1 MNGFVLD
8 ECPRAAELT
17 RPGCPRPLGRA
28 SGTAQERAGSASY
41 PVRMSF
47 SAHRP
52 GRFGSD
58 GRIEFTTDEEREQY
72 LDDILAAQNAAK
84 PDAAT
89 HDHTSQPW
97 GAPSADDEPRDPFL
111 DDDTV
116 DLDRDPAAPRAG
128 DETPRPD
135 RADDEAPRLDRDRD
149 ETLRLDRP
157 DDETLRLDRADDETP
172 GAETDAPRPELAP
185 TPMASEP
192 REARLRRHDP
202 RRPSLSLIRR
212 MAVLGGADNDV
223 LDEVPEEVPRFV
235 QMFLVLAGT
244 ALVSALSM
252 MFALLTGVR
261 VSIFLAIPLA
271 LVWGLIIFNLDRF
284 LTSTM
289 RSTKNLFRLLGLALP
304 RVIMAALIGV
314 VVAEPLVLQIFQN
327 DITREVNSTNVTQA
341 LSDQDAVTNGP
352 EKQALD
358 AATAQVSA
366 LENQAATGIVTG
378 TSSTSAESAAAQQ
391 TVDQLTQQLAAQ
403 QTVIDQARAVYQC
416 ELTGQGAGTVPG
428 CTGLAGEGASSDA
441 AQAQLQQAQSAYDS
455 LSAQLQQ
462 AQSTL
467 AAANTAGTEAAAS
480 TADANK
486 QQAEDQ
492 LPAARTQYEAA
503 LAAYNARA
511 ESVADGNAGAVGLLS
526 QITALERL
534 SDREPVLRWAH
545 YLIAALFF
553 MIELL
558 PVLVKVLTGFGG
570 PSLYEKAEK
579 MRGQIALDRVTAR
592 TYRKR
597 ADIIA
602 DEANRVPAT
611 VA

>member
-1 MNGFVLD
+1 
-8 ECPRAAELT
+8 
-17 RPGCPRPLGRA
+17 
-28 SGTAQERAGSASY
+28 
-41 PVRMSF
+41 MSF

-58 GRIEFTTDEEREQY
+58 GRIEFTTEQERERY
-72 LDDILAAQNAAK
+72 LDEFLAERDASDTDASDPTP
-84 PDAAT
+84 PDAPDR
-89 HDHTSQPW
+89 HDGTSEPW
-97 GAPSADDEPRDPFL
+97 GAPPADDEPLDPFVY
-111 DDDTV
+111 DPRGDNPRDDTPG
-116 DLDRDPAAPRAG
+116 DDTPREDDPGADPA
-128 DETPRPD
+128 DEHDTVVIDREA
-135 RADDEAPRLDRDRD
+135 RADDTPPQPEQPLAAPAVASVPVL
-149 ETLRLDRP
+149 
-157 DDETLRLDRADDETP
+157 
-172 GAETDAPRPELAP
+172 AEPRPP
-185 TPMASEP
+185 
-192 REARLRRHDP
+192 RLRRSDP
-202 RRPSLSLIRR
+202 RRPKLSLIRR

-261 VSIFLAIPLA
+261 VSILLAVPLAI
-271 LVWGLIIFNLDRF
+271 VWGLIIFNLDRF

-304 RVIMAALIGV
+304 RVIMAALIGI

-327 DITREVNSTNVTQA
+327 DINREVNSTNVTQA
-341 LSDQDAVTNGP
+341 LTDQDAVTSGP

-366 LENQAATGIVTG
+366 LENQAATGIVAG
-378 TSSTSAESAAAQQ
+378 TSSTSAEAAAAQQ

-428 CTGLAGEGASSDA
+428 CTGVAGDGASSDA
-441 AQAQLQQAQSAYDS
+441 AQAQLQQAQSGYDS

-467 AAANTAGTEAAAS
+467 ASANNAGAAAAAS
-480 TADANK
+480 SADANK

-492 LPAARTQYEAA
+492 LPAARAQYESA

-511 ESVADGNAGAVGLLS
+511 SSVADGNAGAVGLLS

-579 MRGQIALDRVTAR
+579 MRGQIALDRVSAR
-592 TYRKR
+592 TFRKR

-611 VA
+611 VS

>member
-1 MNGFVLD
+1 
-8 ECPRAAELT
+8 
-17 RPGCPRPLGRA
+17 
-28 SGTAQERAGSASY
+28 
-41 PVRMSF
+41 MSF
-47 SAHRP
+47 SDHRP

-58 GRIEFTTDEEREQY
+58 GRIEFTTDEERAQY
-72 LDDILAAQNAAK
+72 LDDILAAQTAAAH
-84 PDAAT
+84 PAP
-89 HDHTSQPW
+89 HDHTSEPW
-97 GAPSADDEPRDPFL
+97 GAPPADDDPTL
-111 DDDTV
+111 PIE
-116 DLDRDPAAPRAG
+116 RRPA
-128 DETPRPD
+128 
-135 RADDEAPRLDRDRD
+135 
-149 ETLRLDRP
+149 
-157 DDETLRLDRADDETP
+157 
-172 GAETDAPRPELAP
+172 
-185 TPMASEP
+185 EP
-192 REARLRRHDP
+192 READRAGAESETTPLPAADAGDDETVVLDREADAVTSAHDEPAAHDEPSANGEPAAVAAPVASDPRPPRLRRHDP
-202 RRPSLSLIRR
+202 RRPRLSIVRR

-244 ALVSALSM
+244 ALVSSLSM

-271 LVWGLIIFNLDRF
+271 LIWGLIIYNLDRF

-289 RSTKNLFRLLGLALP
+289 RSTKNVFRLLGLAFP
-304 RVIMAALIGV
+304 RIIMAALIGI
-314 VVAEPLVLQIFQN
+314 VVAEPLVLQVFQN
-327 DITREVNSTNVTQA
+327 DIAREVNSTNVTQA
-341 LSDQDAVTNGP
+341 LTDQDAVTSGP

-358 AATAQVSA
+358 AASAQVSA
-366 LENQAATGIVTG
+366 LENQAATGIVSG

-403 QTVIDQARAVYQC
+403 QSVIDQARAVYQC

-428 CTGLAGEGASSDA
+428 CTGLAGTGASSEA
-441 AQAQLQQAQSAYDS
+441 AQAQLAQAQSSYDA
-455 LSAQLQQ
+455 LSTQLQQ

-467 AAANTAGTEAAAS
+467 AAANTSGAEAAAS
-480 TADANK
+480 SADQNK

-492 LPAARTQYEAA
+492 LPAARTQYESA

-511 ESVADGNAGAVGLLS
+511 SSIADGNAGAVGLLS

-534 SDREPVLRWAH
+534 SDREPALRWAH

-592 TYRKR
+592 TFRKR
-597 ADIIA
+597 ADVIA
-602 DEANRVPAT
+602 DEAARVPVAT
-611 VA
+611 A

>member
-1 MNGFVLD
+1 
-8 ECPRAAELT
+8 
-17 RPGCPRPLGRA
+17 
-28 SGTAQERAGSASY
+28 
-41 PVRMSF
+41 MSF

-135 RADDEAPRLDRDRD
+135 RADDETPRLGRDRD
-149 ETLRLDRP
+149 ETLRLDRV
-157 DDETLRLDRADDETP
+157 DDETP

-185 TPMASEP
+185 TPVASGP

>member
-1 MNGFVLD
+1 
-8 ECPRAAELT
+8 
-17 RPGCPRPLGRA
+17 
-28 SGTAQERAGSASY
+28 
-41 PVRMSF
+41 MSF

-84 PDAAT
+84 RPSDAQE
-89 HDHTSQPW
+89 HTSEPW
-97 GAPSADDEPRDPFL
+97 GAPPADDEPLDPFIA
-111 DDDTV
+111 DSRDADPRDADPRDADPTAAHDTV
-116 DLDRDPAAPRAG
+116 VI
-128 DETPRPD
+128 D
-135 RADDEAPRLDRDRD
+135 RAERS
-149 ETLRLDRP
+149 
-157 DDETLRLDRADDETP
+157 RADDETAVVP
-172 GAETDAPRPELAP
+172 DEAPEPAASAP
-185 TPMASEP
+185 VSVEP
-192 REARLRRHDP
+192 RQPRLRRHDP
-202 RRPSLSLIRR
+202 RRPRLSLIRR

-244 ALVSALSM
+244 ALVSSLSM

-261 VSIFLAIPLA
+261 VSLWLAIPLA
-271 LVWGLIIFNLDRF
+271 IVWGLIIFNLDRF

-289 RSTKNLFRLLGLALP
+289 RSTKNVFRLLGLAMP
-304 RVIMAALIGV
+304 RVIMAALIGI
-314 VVAEPLVLQIFQN
+314 VVAEPLVLQVFQN
-327 DITREVNSTNVTQA
+327 DIVREVNSTNVTQA
-341 LSDQDAVTNGP
+341 LTDQDAVTNGP

-358 AATAQVSA
+358 AASAQVSA

-391 TVDQLTQQLAAQ
+391 SVDQLTQQLAAQ

-428 CTGLAGEGASSDA
+428 CTGVAGNGASSDA
-441 AQAQLQQAQSAYDS
+441 AQAQLQQAQSAYDA
-455 LSAQLQQ
+455 LSTQLSQ

-467 AAANTAGTEAAAS
+467 ATANSAGAEAAAS
-480 TADANK
+480 SADANK

-492 LPAARTQYEAA
+492 LPAARAQYESA

-511 ESVADGNAGAVGLLS
+511 SSVADGNAGAVGLLS

-534 SDREPVLRWAH
+534 SDREPTLRWAH

-579 MRGQIALDRVTAR
+579 MRGQIALDRVSAR
-592 TYRKR
+592 TFRKR

-611 VA
+611 VS

>member
-1 MNGFVLD
+1 M
-8 ECPRAAELT
+8 
-17 RPGCPRPLGRA
+17 
-28 SGTAQERAGSASY
+28 
-41 PVRMSF
+41 
-47 SAHRP
+47 
-52 GRFGSD
+52 
-58 GRIEFTTDEEREQY
+58 QY
-72 LDDILAAQNAAK
+72 LDDILAAQNAAAR
-84 PDAAT
+84 PDAARSNDAA
-89 HDHTSQPW
+89 HEHTSEPW
-97 GAPSADDEPRDPFL
+97 GAPPADDEPRGPFL
-111 DDDTV
+111 DDSDADAPAVDHDTV
-116 DLDRDPAAPRAG
+116 VIDRASADAPEADAPEADAPEADDPKADDAETAVVTERVLAAPAVASIPVTT
-128 DETPRPD
+128 EPRP
-135 RADDEAPRLDRDRD
+135 P
-149 ETLRLDRP
+149 
-157 DDETLRLDRADDETP
+157 
-172 GAETDAPRPELAP
+172 
-185 TPMASEP
+185 
-192 REARLRRHDP
+192 RLRRSDP
-202 RRPSLSLIRR
+202 RRPKLSLIRR
-212 MAVLGGADNDV
+212 MAVIGGADNDV

-271 LVWGLIIFNLDRF
+271 IVWGLIIFNLDRF

-289 RSTKNLFRLLGLALP
+289 RSTKNVFRLLGLAMP
-304 RVIMAALIGV
+304 RVIMAALIGI
-314 VVAEPLVLQIFQN
+314 VVAEPLVLQVFQN
-327 DITREVNSTNVTQA
+327 DIAREVNATNITQA
-341 LSDQDAVTNGP
+341 LSDQDAVTSGP

-358 AATAQVSA
+358 AASAQVSA

-428 CTGLAGEGASSDA
+428 CTGVAGNGASSDA
-441 AQAQLQQAQSAYDS
+441 AQAQLQQAQSAYDA
-455 LSAQLQQ
+455 LSTQLQQ

-467 AAANTAGTEAAAS
+467 AAANTAGAEAAAS
-480 TADANK
+480 SADANK

-492 LPAARTQYEAA
+492 LPAARAQYESA
-503 LAAYNARA
+503 LAAYNQRA
-511 ESVADGNAGAVGLLS
+511 SSIADGNAGAVGLLS

-579 MRGQIALDRVTAR
+579 MRGQIALDRVSAR
-592 TYRKR
+592 TFRKR

-602 DEANRVPAT
+602 DEANKVPAA

>member
-1 MNGFVLD
+1 M
-8 ECPRAAELT
+8 
-17 RPGCPRPLGRA
+17 
-28 SGTAQERAGSASY
+28 
-41 PVRMSF
+41 
-47 SAHRP
+47 
-52 GRFGSD
+52 
-58 GRIEFTTDEEREQY
+58 QY
-72 LDDILAAQNAAK
+72 LDDILAAQNAAAR
-84 PDAAT
+84 PDGARSNDAV
-89 HDHTSQPW
+89 HEHTSEPW
-97 GAPSADDEPRDPFL
+97 GAPPADDEPRDPFL
-111 DDDTV
+111 DDSDDDADAPADDHDTV
-116 DLDRDPAAPRAG
+116 VIDRAPADAPEADAPEADDAETAVVPERVLAAPAVASIPVTT
-128 DETPRPD
+128 EPRP
-135 RADDEAPRLDRDRD
+135 P
-149 ETLRLDRP
+149 
-157 DDETLRLDRADDETP
+157 
-172 GAETDAPRPELAP
+172 
-185 TPMASEP
+185 
-192 REARLRRHDP
+192 RLRRSDP
-202 RRPSLSLIRR
+202 RRPKLSLIRR

-271 LVWGLIIFNLDRF
+271 IVWGLIIFNLDRF

-289 RSTKNLFRLLGLALP
+289 RSTRNVFRLLGLAMP
-304 RVIMAALIGV
+304 RVIMAALIGI
-314 VVAEPLVLQIFQN
+314 VVAEPLVLQVFQN
-327 DITREVNSTNVTQA
+327 DIAREVNATNITQA
-341 LSDQDAVTNGP
+341 LSDQDAVTSGP

-358 AATAQVSA
+358 AASAQVSA

-428 CTGLAGEGASSDA
+428 CTGVAGNGASSDA
-441 AQAQLQQAQSAYDS
+441 AQAQLQQAQSAYDA
-455 LSAQLQQ
+455 LSTQLQQ

-467 AAANTAGTEAAAS
+467 AAANTAGAEAAAS
-480 TADANK
+480 SADANK

-492 LPAARTQYEAA
+492 LPAARAQYESA
-503 LAAYNARA
+503 LAAYNQRA
-511 ESVADGNAGAVGLLS
+511 SSIADGNAGAVGLLS

-579 MRGQIALDRVTAR
+579 MRGQIALDRVSAR
-592 TYRKR
+592 TFRKR

-602 DEANRVPAT
+602 DEANKVPAA

>member
-1 MNGFVLD
+1 
-8 ECPRAAELT
+8 
-17 RPGCPRPLGRA
+17 
-28 SGTAQERAGSASY
+28 
-41 PVRMSF
+41 MSF

-84 PDAAT
+84 RPAEAQE
-89 HDHTSQPW
+89 HTSEPW
-97 GAPSADDEPRDPFL
+97 GAPPADDEPLDPFVYDSRDADPRDTDSTDAEPT
-111 DDDTV
+111 DDHDTV
-116 DLDRDPAAPRAG
+116 VI
-128 DETPRPD
+128 D
-135 RADDEAPRLDRDRD
+135 RAERA
-149 ETLRLDRP
+149 
-157 DDETLRLDRADDETP
+157 RADDETAVIP
-172 GAETDAPRPELAP
+172 DEAPEPEPVASAP
-185 TPMASEP
+185 LPSEP
-192 REARLRRHDP
+192 RQPRLRRHDP
-202 RRPSLSLIRR
+202 RRPRLSLIRR

-261 VSIFLAIPLA
+261 VSILLAIPLA
-271 LVWGLIIFNLDRF
+271 LTWGLIIFNLDRF

-289 RSTKNLFRLLGLALP
+289 RSTKNVFRLLGLAMP
-304 RVIMAALIGV
+304 RVIMAALIGI
-314 VVAEPLVLQIFQN
+314 VVAEPLVLQVFQN
-327 DITREVNSTNVTQA
+327 DIAREVNATNITQA
-341 LSDQDAVTNGP
+341 LGDQDAVTNGP

-358 AATAQVSA
+358 AASAQVSA

-391 TVDQLTQQLAAQ
+391 SVDQLTQQLAAQ

-428 CTGLAGEGASSDA
+428 CTGVAGNGASSDA
-441 AQAQLQQAQSAYDS
+441 AQAQLQQAQSAYDA
-455 LSAQLQQ
+455 LSTQLSQ
-462 AQSTL
+462 AQATL
-467 AAANTAGTEAAAS
+467 ATANSAGAEAAAS
-480 TADANK
+480 SADANK

-492 LPAARTQYEAA
+492 LPAARAQYESA
-503 LAAYNARA
+503 LAAYNQRA
-511 ESVADGNAGAVGLLS
+511 SSIADGNAGAVGLLS

-579 MRGQIALDRVTAR
+579 MRGQIALDRVSAR
-592 TYRKR
+592 TFRKR

-611 VA
+611 VT

>member
-1 MNGFVLD
+1 
-8 ECPRAAELT
+8 
-17 RPGCPRPLGRA
+17 
-28 SGTAQERAGSASY
+28 
-41 PVRMSF
+41 MSF

-72 LDDILAAQNAAK
+72 LDDILAAQNAAHRS
-84 PDAAT
+84 AGAQ
-89 HDHTSQPW
+89 DHTSEPW
-97 GAPSADDEPRDPFL
+97 GAPPADDEPVDPFV
-111 DDDTV
+111 V
-116 DLDRDPAAPRAG
+116 DARDAEPV
-128 DETPRPD
+128 ETPRDAEPVETPRDDAPADDHDTVVID
-135 RADDEAPRLDRDRD
+135 RAQRS
-149 ETLRLDRP
+149 
-157 DDETLRLDRADDETP
+157 RADDETAVIP
-172 GAETDAPRPELAP
+172 DEVPEPAASVAA
-185 TPMASEP
+185 ASEP
-192 REARLRRHDP
+192 RQPRLRRHDP
-202 RRPSLSLIRR
+202 RRPRLSLIRR

-244 ALVSALSM
+244 ALVSSLSM

-261 VSIFLAIPLA
+261 VSLWLAVPLAI
-271 LVWGLIIFNLDRF
+271 VWGLIIFNLDRF

-289 RSTKNLFRLLGLALP
+289 RSTKNIFRLLGLAMP
-304 RVIMAALIGV
+304 RVIMAALIGI
-314 VVAEPLVLQIFQN
+314 VVAEPLVLQVFQN
-327 DITREVNSTNVTQA
+327 DIVREVNSTNVTQA
-341 LSDQDAVTNGP
+341 LTDQDAVTSGP

-358 AATAQVSA
+358 AASAQVSA

-391 TVDQLTQQLAAQ
+391 SVDQLTQQLAAQ

-428 CTGLAGEGASSDA
+428 CTGVAGNGASSDA
-441 AQAQLQQAQSAYDS
+441 AQAQLAQAQSAYDS
-455 LSAQLQQ
+455 LSTQLAQ

-467 AAANTAGTEAAAS
+467 AAANSAGAEAAAS
-480 TADANK
+480 SADQNK

-492 LPAARTQYEAA
+492 LPAARAQYESA

-511 ESVADGNAGAVGLLS
+511 SSVADGNAGAVGLLS

-534 SDREPVLRWAH
+534 SDREPTLRWAH

-579 MRGQIALDRVTAR
+579 MRGQIALDRVSAR
-592 TYRKR
+592 TFRKR

-611 VA
+611 VT

>member
-1 MNGFVLD
+1 
-8 ECPRAAELT
+8 
-17 RPGCPRPLGRA
+17 
-28 SGTAQERAGSASY
+28 
-41 PVRMSF
+41 MSF

-72 LDDILAAQNAAK
+72 LDDILAAQNAAN
-84 PDAAT
+84 PDADAR
-89 HDHTSQPW
+89 DHTSEPW
-97 GAPSADDEPRDPFL
+97 GAPPADDEPRDPFVDDADGDPR
-111 DDDTV
+111 DDDPPR
-116 DLDRDPAAPRAG
+116 DPRDDDPADDRD
-128 DETPRPD
+128 TVVID
-135 RADDEAPRLDRDRD
+135 RAPVD
-149 ETLRLDRP
+149 
-157 DDETLRLDRADDETP
+157 
-172 GAETDAPRPELAP
+172 AETDTEQVLAAPAVASIPV
-185 TPMASEP
+185 TSEP
-192 REARLRRHDP
+192 RPPRLRRSDP
-202 RRPSLSLIRR
+202 RRPKLSLIRR

-261 VSIFLAIPLA
+261 VSILLAIPLA

-289 RSTKNLFRLLGLALP
+289 RSTKNVFRLLGLAFP
-304 RVIMAALIGV
+304 RVIMAALIGI
-314 VVAEPLVLQIFQN
+314 VVAEPLVLQVFQN
-327 DITREVNSTNVTQA
+327 DIAREVNATNVTQA
-341 LSDQDAVTNGP
+341 LTDQDAVTNGP

-358 AATAQVSA
+358 AASAQVSA

-428 CTGLAGEGASSDA
+428 CTGVAGDGASSDA
-441 AQAQLQQAQSAYDS
+441 AQAQLQQAQSSYDA
-455 LSAQLQQ
+455 LSTQLQQ

-467 AAANTAGTEAAAS
+467 AAANTAGAEAAAS
-480 TADANK
+480 SAEQNK

-492 LPAARTQYEAA
+492 LPAARAQYESA
-503 LAAYNARA
+503 LQAYNARA
-511 ESVADGNAGAVGLLS
+511 SSVADGNAGAVGLLS

-579 MRGQIALDRVTAR
+579 MRGQIALDRVSAR
-592 TYRKR
+592 TFRKR

-602 DEANRVPAT
+602 DEATRVPAAT
-611 VA
+611 A

>member
-1 MNGFVLD
+1 
-8 ECPRAAELT
+8 
-17 RPGCPRPLGRA
+17 
-28 SGTAQERAGSASY
+28 
-41 PVRMSF
+41 MSF

-72 LDDILAAQNAAK
+72 LDDILAAQNAANR
-84 PDAAT
+84 PAEPQ
-89 HDHTSQPW
+89 DHTAEPW
-97 GAPSADDEPRDPFL
+97 GAPPADDDPRSSIAADPSDTDPL
-111 DDDTV
+111 DVDVDAADARDTV
-116 DLDRDPAAPRAG
+116 VIDRAG
-128 DETPRPD
+128 
-135 RADDEAPRLDRDRD
+135 RA
-149 ETLRLDRP
+149 
-157 DDETLRLDRADDETP
+157 RADDETAVP
-172 GAETDAPRPELAP
+172 SDEAPEPAASIP
-185 TPMASEP
+185 VASEP
-192 REARLRRHDP
+192 RQPRLRRHDP
-202 RRPSLSLIRR
+202 RRPRLSLIRR

-244 ALVSALSM
+244 ALVSSLSM

-261 VSIFLAIPLA
+261 VSLWLAIPLA
-271 LVWGLIIFNLDRF
+271 IVWGLIIFNLDRF

-289 RSTKNLFRLLGLALP
+289 RSTKNIFRLLGLAMP
-304 RVIMAALIGV
+304 RVIMAALIGI
-314 VVAEPLVLQIFQN
+314 VVAEPLVLQVFQN
-327 DITREVNSTNVTQA
+327 DIVREVNSTNVTQA
-341 LSDQDAVTNGP
+341 LTDQDAVTNGP

-358 AATAQVSA
+358 AASAQVSA

-391 TVDQLTQQLAAQ
+391 SVDQLTQQLAAQ
-403 QTVIDQARAVYQC
+403 QSVIDQARAVYQC

-428 CTGLAGEGASSDA
+428 CTGVAGNGASSDA
-441 AQAQLQQAQSAYDS
+441 AQAQLAQAQSAYDS
-455 LSAQLQQ
+455 LSTQLAQ

-467 AAANTAGTEAAAS
+467 AAANSAGAEAAAS
-480 TADANK
+480 SADQNK

-492 LPAARTQYEAA
+492 LPAARAQYDSA
-503 LAAYNARA
+503 LTAYNARA
-511 ESVADGNAGAVGLLS
+511 SSVADGNAGAVGLLS

-534 SDREPVLRWAH
+534 SDREPTLRWAH

-579 MRGQIALDRVTAR
+579 MRGQIALDRVSAR
-592 TYRKR
+592 TFRKR

-602 DEANRVPAT
+602 DGANRVPAT
-611 VA
+611 VS

>member
-1 MNGFVLD
+1 M
-8 ECPRAAELT
+8 R
-17 RPGCPRPLGRA
+17 
-28 SGTAQERAGSASY
+28 ASY

-72 LDDILAAQNAAK
+72 LDDILAAQNAANR
-84 PDAAT
+84 PAEPQ
-89 HDHTSQPW
+89 DHTAEPW
-97 GAPSADDEPRDPFL
+97 GAPPADDDPRSSIAADPSDTDPL
-111 DDDTV
+111 DVDAADARDTV
-116 DLDRDPAAPRAG
+116 VI
-128 DETPRPD
+128 D
-135 RADDEAPRLDRDRD
+135 RAERA
-149 ETLRLDRP
+149 
-157 DDETLRLDRADDETP
+157 RADDETAVP
-172 GAETDAPRPELAP
+172 SDEAPEPAASIP
-185 TPMASEP
+185 VASEP
-192 REARLRRHDP
+192 RQPRLRRHDP
-202 RRPSLSLIRR
+202 RRPRLSLIRR

-244 ALVSALSM
+244 ALVSSLSM

-261 VSIFLAIPLA
+261 VSLWLAIPLA
-271 LVWGLIIFNLDRF
+271 IVWGLIIFNLDRF

-289 RSTKNLFRLLGLALP
+289 RSTKNIFRLLGLAMP
-304 RVIMAALIGV
+304 RVIMAALIGI
-314 VVAEPLVLQIFQN
+314 VVAEPLVLQVFQN
-327 DITREVNSTNVTQA
+327 DIVREVNSTNVTQA
-341 LSDQDAVTNGP
+341 LTDQDAVTNGP

-358 AATAQVSA
+358 AASAQVSA

-391 TVDQLTQQLAAQ
+391 SVDQLTQQLAAQ
-403 QTVIDQARAVYQC
+403 QSVIDQARAVYQC

-428 CTGLAGEGASSDA
+428 CTGVAGNGASSDA
-441 AQAQLQQAQSAYDS
+441 AQAQLAQAQSAYDS
-455 LSAQLQQ
+455 LSTQLAQ

-467 AAANTAGTEAAAS
+467 AAANSAGAEAAAS
-480 TADANK
+480 SADQNK

-492 LPAARTQYEAA
+492 LPAARAQYDSA
-503 LAAYNARA
+503 LTAYNARA
-511 ESVADGNAGAVGLLS
+511 SSVADGNAGAVGLLS

-534 SDREPVLRWAH
+534 SDREPTLRWAH

-579 MRGQIALDRVTAR
+579 MRGQIALDRVSAR
-592 TYRKR
+592 TFRKR

-611 VA
+611 VS

>member
-1 MNGFVLD
+1 
-8 ECPRAAELT
+8 
-17 RPGCPRPLGRA
+17 
-28 SGTAQERAGSASY
+28 
-41 PVRMSF
+41 MSF
-47 SAHRP
+47 SDPRP
-52 GRFGSD
+52 GRFGSG
-58 GRIEFTTDEEREQY
+58 GRIEFTTDEERAQY
-72 LDDILAAQNAAK
+72 LDDILAAQTAAAR
-84 PDAAT
+84 PAP
-89 HDHTSQPW
+89 HDHTSEPW
-97 GAPSADDEPRDPFL
+97 GAPPADDDPTL
-111 DDDTV
+111 PIE
-116 DLDRDPAAPRAG
+116 RRPA
-128 DETPRPD
+128 
-135 RADDEAPRLDRDRD
+135 
-149 ETLRLDRP
+149 
-157 DDETLRLDRADDETP
+157 
-172 GAETDAPRPELAP
+172 
-185 TPMASEP
+185 EP
-192 REARLRRHDP
+192 READRAGAESETTPLPAADAGADETVVLDREADAVTSAHDEPAAHDEPSANGEPAAVAAPVASDPRPPRLRRHDP
-202 RRPSLSLIRR
+202 RRPRLSLVRR

-244 ALVSALSM
+244 ALVSSLSM

-271 LVWGLIIFNLDRF
+271 LIWGLIIYNLDRF

-289 RSTKNLFRLLGLALP
+289 RSTKNVFRLLGLAFP
-304 RVIMAALIGV
+304 RIIMAALIGI
-314 VVAEPLVLQIFQN
+314 VVAEPLVLQVFQN
-327 DITREVNSTNVTQA
+327 DIAREVNSTNVTQA
-341 LSDQDAVTNGP
+341 LTDQDAVTSGP

-358 AATAQVSA
+358 AASAQVSA
-366 LENQAATGIVTG
+366 LENQAATGIVSG

-403 QTVIDQARAVYQC
+403 QSVIDQARAVYQC

-428 CTGLAGEGASSDA
+428 CTGLAGTGASSDA
-441 AQAQLQQAQSAYDS
+441 AQAQLAQAQSSYDA
-455 LSAQLQQ
+455 LSTQLQQ

-467 AAANTAGTEAAAS
+467 AAANTSGAEAAAS
-480 TADANK
+480 SADQNK

-492 LPAARTQYEAA
+492 LPAARTQYESA

-511 ESVADGNAGAVGLLS
+511 SSIADGNAGAVGLLS

-534 SDREPVLRWAH
+534 SDREPALRWAH

-592 TYRKR
+592 TFRKR
-597 ADIIA
+597 ADVIA
-602 DEANRVPAT
+602 DEAARVPVAT
-611 VA
+611 A

>member
-1 MNGFVLD
+1 
-8 ECPRAAELT
+8 
-17 RPGCPRPLGRA
+17 
-28 SGTAQERAGSASY
+28 
-41 PVRMSF
+41 MSF

-58 GRIEFTTDEEREQY
+58 GHIEFTTDEEREHY
-72 LDDILAAQNAAK
+72 LDDILAAQSSAKRPAA
-84 PDAAT
+84 
-89 HDHTSQPW
+89 HDHPTEPW
-97 GAPSADDEPRDPFL
+97 GAPPGAEDPTL
-111 DDDTV
+111 PIDATRGDTAPHDTTV
-116 DLDRDPAAPRAG
+116 LEDPSPEAPAPKGPAPEAPVPAFPAA
-128 DETPRPD
+128 
-135 RADDEAPRLDRDRD
+135 D
-149 ETLRLDRP
+149 ETLVLEPHAVPAERVDPTDPDEDTSGDREP
-157 DDETLRLDRADDETP
+157 AAS
-172 GAETDAPRPELAP
+172 GPRHP
-185 TPMASEP
+185 
-192 REARLRRHDP
+192 RLRRDDP
-202 RRPSLSLIRR
+202 RRPRLSLVRR

-223 LDEVPEEVPRFV
+223 LNEVPEEVPRFV

-244 ALVSALSM
+244 ALVSSLSM

-261 VSIFLAIPLA
+261 VSLFLAIPLA

-289 RSTKNLFRLLGLALP
+289 RSTKNFFRLLGLAMP
-304 RVIMAALIGV
+304 RVIMAALIGI
-314 VVAEPLVLQIFQN
+314 VVAEPLVLQVFQN
-327 DITREVNSTNVTQA
+327 DIAREVNSTNVTQA

-358 AATAQVSA
+358 AASAQVSA
-366 LENQAATGIVTG
+366 LENQAATGIVAG

-403 QTVIDQARAVYQC
+403 QSVIDQARAVYQC

-428 CTGLAGEGASSDA
+428 CTGVAGNGASSDA
-441 AQAQLQQAQSAYDS
+441 AKAQLAQAQSSYDALSTQLQQAQTA
-455 LSAQLQQ
+455 
-462 AQSTL
+462 L
-467 AAANTAGTEAAAS
+467 ATANAAGTEAAAS
-480 TADANK
+480 SADQNK
-486 QQAEDQ
+486 KQAEDQ
-492 LPAARTQYEAA
+492 LPAARTQYETA
-503 LAAYNARA
+503 LAAYNQRA
-511 ESVADGNAGAVGLLS
+511 ASVADGNAGAVGLLS

-597 ADIIA
+597 ADVIV
-602 DEANRVPAT
+602 DEAARVPVAT
-611 VA
+611 A

>member
-1 MNGFVLD
+1 
-8 ECPRAAELT
+8 
-17 RPGCPRPLGRA
+17 
-28 SGTAQERAGSASY
+28 
-41 PVRMSF
+41 MSF

-72 LDDILAAQNAAK
+72 LDDILAAQNAANRRAE
-84 PDAAT
+84 PQ
-89 HDHTSQPW
+89 DHTAEPW
-97 GAPSADDEPRDPFL
+97 GAPPADDDSRDPFVS
-111 DDDTV
+111 DPSDTDARDTDARDTV
-116 DLDRDPAAPRAG
+116 VIDRAERARAVD
-128 DETPRPD
+128 DETAVLP
-135 RADDEAPRLDRDRD
+135 DDEAPEPAASL
-149 ETLRLDRP
+149 P
-157 DDETLRLDRADDETP
+157 V
-172 GAETDAPRPELAP
+172 
-185 TPMASEP
+185 ASEP
-192 REARLRRHDP
+192 RQPRLRRHDP
-202 RRPSLSLIRR
+202 RRPRLSLIRR

-244 ALVSALSM
+244 ALVSSLSM

-261 VSIFLAIPLA
+261 VSLWLAVPLAI
-271 LVWGLIIFNLDRF
+271 VWGLIIFNLDRF

-289 RSTKNLFRLLGLALP
+289 RSTKNFFRLLGLAMP
-304 RVIMAALIGV
+304 RVIMAALIGI
-314 VVAEPLVLQIFQN
+314 VVAEPLVLQVFQN
-327 DITREVNSTNVTQA
+327 DIVREVNSTNVTQA
-341 LSDQDAVTNGP
+341 LTDQDAVTSGP

-358 AATAQVSA
+358 AASAQVSA

-391 TVDQLTQQLAAQ
+391 SVDQLTQQLAAQ

-428 CTGLAGEGASSDA
+428 CTGVAGNGASSDA
-441 AQAQLQQAQSAYDS
+441 AQAQLAQAQSAYDS
-455 LSAQLQQ
+455 LSTQLAQ

-467 AAANTAGTEAAAS
+467 AAANSAGAEAAAS
-480 TADANK
+480 SADQNK

-492 LPAARTQYEAA
+492 LPAARAQYESA
-503 LAAYNARA
+503 LTAYNARA
-511 ESVADGNAGAVGLLS
+511 SSVADGNAGAVGLLS

-534 SDREPVLRWAH
+534 SDREPTLRWAH

-579 MRGQIALDRVTAR
+579 MRGQIALDRVSAR
-592 TYRKR
+592 TFRKR

-602 DEANRVPAT
+602 DEANRVPASVT
-611 VA
+611 

>member
-1 MNGFVLD
+1 
-8 ECPRAAELT
+8 
-17 RPGCPRPLGRA
+17 
-28 SGTAQERAGSASY
+28 
-41 PVRMSF
+41 MSF

-72 LDDILAAQNAAK
+72 LDDILAEQNAAHR
-84 PDAAT
+84 PAEAQ
-89 HDHTSQPW
+89 DHTSEPW
-97 GAPSADDEPRDPFL
+97 GAPPADDEPVDPFV
-111 DDDTV
+111 V
-116 DLDRDPAAPRAG
+116 DARDAEPV
-128 DETPRPD
+128 ETPRDDAP
-135 RADDEAPRLDRDRD
+135 ADDHDTVVIDRSERS
-149 ETLRLDRP
+149 RS
-157 DDETLRLDRADDETP
+157 DDETAVIPD
-172 GAETDAPRPELAP
+172 DAPEPVASAP
-185 TPMASEP
+185 VASEP
-192 REARLRRHDP
+192 RQPRLRRSDP
-202 RRPSLSLIRR
+202 RRPRLSLIRR

-244 ALVSALSM
+244 ALVSGLSM

-261 VSIFLAIPLA
+261 VSILLAIPLA
-271 LVWGLIIFNLDRF
+271 IVWGLIIFNLDRF

-289 RSTKNLFRLLGLALP
+289 RSTKNVFRLLGLAFP
-304 RVIMAALIGV
+304 RVIMAALIGI
-314 VVAEPLVLQIFQN
+314 VVAEPLVLQVFQN
-327 DITREVNSTNVTQA
+327 DIAREVNSTNVTQA
-341 LSDQDAVTNGP
+341 LTDQDAVTNGP

-358 AATAQVSA
+358 AASAQVSA

-428 CTGLAGEGASSDA
+428 CTGVAGGGASSDA
-441 AQAQLQQAQSAYDS
+441 AQAQLAQAQSAYDS
-455 LSAQLQQ
+455 LSTQLAQ

-467 AAANTAGTEAAAS
+467 AAANSAGAEAAAS
-480 TADANK
+480 SADANK

-492 LPAARTQYEAA
+492 LPAARAQYESA

-511 ESVADGNAGAVGLLS
+511 SSVADGNAGAVGLLS

-579 MRGQIALDRVTAR
+579 MRGQIALDRVSAR
-592 TYRKR
+592 TFRKR

-611 VA
+611 VS

>member
-1 MNGFVLD
+1 
-8 ECPRAAELT
+8 
-17 RPGCPRPLGRA
+17 
-28 SGTAQERAGSASY
+28 
-41 PVRMSF
+41 MSF

-116 DLDRDPAAPRAG
+116 GLDRDPAAPRTG
-128 DETPRPD
+128 DETL
-135 RADDEAPRLDRDRD
+135 RLDRDRD
-149 ETLRLDRP
+149 ETQ
-157 DDETLRLDRADDETP
+157 RLDRADDETP
-172 GAETDAPRPELAP
+172 GAETDAARPELAP

-314 VVAEPLVLQIFQN
+314 VVAEPLVLQIFHN

-579 MRGQIALDRVTAR
+579 MRGQIALDRVSAR
-592 TYRKR
+592 TFRKR

-611 VA
+611 VT

>member
-1 MNGFVLD
+1 
-8 ECPRAAELT
+8 
-17 RPGCPRPLGRA
+17 
-28 SGTAQERAGSASY
+28 
-41 PVRMSF
+41 MSF

-72 LDDILAAQNAAK
+72 LDDILAAQNAAHR
-84 PDAAT
+84 PAEAQ
-89 HDHTSQPW
+89 DHTSEPW
-97 GAPSADDEPRDPFL
+97 GAPPADDEPVDPFV
-111 DDDTV
+111 V
-116 DLDRDPAAPRAG
+116 DARDAEPV
-128 DETPRPD
+128 ETPR
-135 RADDEAPRLDRDRD
+135 DDEPVETPRDDAPADHHDTVVINRAGRS
-149 ETLRLDRP
+149 
-157 DDETLRLDRADDETP
+157 RADDETAVIP
-172 GAETDAPRPELAP
+172 DEVPEPAASVAA
-185 TPMASEP
+185 ASEP
-192 REARLRRHDP
+192 RQPRLRRHDP
-202 RRPSLSLIRR
+202 RRPRLSLIRR

-244 ALVSALSM
+244 ALVSSLSM

-261 VSIFLAIPLA
+261 VSLWLAVPLAI
-271 LVWGLIIFNLDRF
+271 VWGLIIFNLDRF

-289 RSTKNLFRLLGLALP
+289 RSTKNIFRLLGLAMP
-304 RVIMAALIGV
+304 RVIMAALIGI
-314 VVAEPLVLQIFQN
+314 VVAEPLVLQVFQN
-327 DITREVNSTNVTQA
+327 DIVREVNSTNVTQA
-341 LSDQDAVTNGP
+341 LTDQDAVTSGP

-358 AATAQVSA
+358 AASAQVSA

-391 TVDQLTQQLAAQ
+391 SVDQLTQQLAAQ

-428 CTGLAGEGASSDA
+428 CTGVAGNGASSDA
-441 AQAQLQQAQSAYDS
+441 AQAQLAQAQSAYDS
-455 LSAQLQQ
+455 LSTQLAQ

-467 AAANTAGTEAAAS
+467 AAANSAGAEAAAS
-480 TADANK
+480 SADQNK

-492 LPAARTQYEAA
+492 LPPARAQYESA

-511 ESVADGNAGAVGLLS
+511 SSVADGNAGAVGLLS

-534 SDREPVLRWAH
+534 SDREPTLRWAH

-579 MRGQIALDRVTAR
+579 MRGQIALDRVSAR
-592 TYRKR
+592 TFRKR

-611 VA
+611 VT

>member
-1 MNGFVLD
+1 
-8 ECPRAAELT
+8 
-17 RPGCPRPLGRA
+17 
-28 SGTAQERAGSASY
+28 
-41 PVRMSF
+41 MSF

-72 LDDILAAQNAAK
+72 LDDILAAQNAAN
-84 PDAAT
+84 PDSDA
-89 HDHTSQPW
+89 HDHTSEPW
-97 GAPSADDEPRDPFL
+97 GAPPADDEPRDPF
-111 DDDTV
+111 V
-116 DLDRDPAAPRAG
+116 
-128 DETPRPD
+128 
-135 RADDEAPRLDRDRD
+135 
-149 ETLRLDRP
+149 
-157 DDETLRLDRADDETP
+157 DDETLAIDRDATSPNDGAPVDDAPLADEHDTVVIDRENR
-172 GAETDAPRPELAP
+172 TDADAHAEAHDAPEQVLAAPAVASIPVTAEPRPP
-185 TPMASEP
+185 
-192 REARLRRHDP
+192 RLRRSDP
-202 RRPSLSLIRR
+202 RRPKLSLIRR

-235 QMFLVLAGT
+235 QMFLVLGGT

-261 VSIFLAIPLA
+261 VSILLAIPLA
-271 LVWGLIIFNLDRF
+271 IVWGLIIFNLDRF

-289 RSTKNLFRLLGLALP
+289 RSTKNVFRLLGLAFP
-304 RVIMAALIGV
+304 RVIMAALIGI
-314 VVAEPLVLQIFQN
+314 VVAEPLVLQVFQN
-327 DITREVNSTNVTQA
+327 DIAREVNATNVTQA
-341 LSDQDAVTNGP
+341 LTDQDAVTSGP

-358 AATAQVSA
+358 AASAQVSA

-428 CTGLAGEGASSDA
+428 CTGVAGDGASSDA
-441 AQAQLQQAQSAYDS
+441 AQAQLAQAQSAYDA
-455 LSAQLQQ
+455 LSTQLQQ

-467 AAANTAGTEAAAS
+467 AAANTAGAEAAAS
-480 TADANK
+480 SADQNK

-492 LPAARTQYEAA
+492 LPAARQQYEAA

-511 ESVADGNAGAVGLLS
+511 SSVADGNAGAVGLLS

-558 PVLVKVLTGFGG
+558 PVIVKVLTSFGG

-579 MRGQIALDRVTAR
+579 MRGQIALDRVSAR
-592 TYRKR
+592 TFRKR

>member
-1 MNGFVLD
+1 M
-8 ECPRAAELT
+8 P
-17 RPGCPRPLGRA
+17 
-28 SGTAQERAGSASY
+28 
-41 PVRMSF
+41 F
-47 SAHRP
+47 SADRP
-52 GRFGSD
+52 GRPEAP
-58 GRIEFTTDEEREQY
+58 GRLDRMTDEERAQY
-72 LDDILAAQNAAK
+72 VDDILAAQNPAPRDSAL
-84 PDAAT
+84 
-89 HDHTSQPW
+89 HDNVTADLAEW
-97 GAPSADDEPRDPFL
+97 GAPSGHPDGAQPPTGATALLAHFD
-111 DDDTV
+111 
-116 DLDRDPAAPRAG
+116 DPATDPAEHPSSGDDSANRTEVLDGDRRVSLVETELGRSDAAG
-128 DETPRPD
+128 SGGTTEPVASGPRP
-135 RADDEAPRLDRDRD
+135 P
-149 ETLRLDRP
+149 
-157 DDETLRLDRADDETP
+157 
-172 GAETDAPRPELAP
+172 
-185 TPMASEP
+185 
-192 REARLRRHDP
+192 RLRRDDP
-202 RRPSLSLIRR
+202 RRPRLSLIRR

-223 LDEVPEEVPRFV
+223 LNEVPEEVPRFV

-244 ALVSALSM
+244 ALVSSLSM

-261 VSIFLAIPLA
+261 ASLFLAIPLA

-289 RSTKNLFRLLGLALP
+289 RSTKNVFRLLGLAFP
-304 RVIMAALIGV
+304 RVIMAALIGI
-314 VVAEPLVLQIFQN
+314 VVAEPLVLQVFQN
-327 DITREVNSTNVTQA
+327 DIAREVNSTNVTQA

-358 AATAQVSA
+358 AASAQVAA
-366 LENQAATGIVTG
+366 LENQAATGIVAG

-428 CTGLAGEGASSDA
+428 CTGVAGNGASSDA
-441 AQAQLQQAQSAYDS
+441 AQAQLAQAQSAYDA
-455 LSAQLQQ
+455 LSTQLQQ
-462 AQSTL
+462 AQTAL
-467 AAANTAGTEAAAS
+467 AAANAAGTEAAAS
-480 TADANK
+480 SAEQNK

-503 LAAYNARA
+503 LAAYNQRA
-511 ESVADGNAGAVGLLS
+511 ASVADGNAGAVGLLS

-597 ADIIA
+597 ADVIV
-602 DEANRVPAT
+602 DEAARVPVAT
-611 VA
+611 A

>member
-1 MNGFVLD
+1 
-8 ECPRAAELT
+8 
-17 RPGCPRPLGRA
+17 
-28 SGTAQERAGSASY
+28 
-41 PVRMSF
+41 MSF

-58 GRIEFTTDEEREQY
+58 GRIEFTTDEERVQY
-72 LDDILAAQNAAK
+72 LDDILAAQNAAAR
-84 PDAAT
+84 PDDARPTDALPDDARPADAQE
-89 HDHTSQPW
+89 HASEPW
-97 GAPSADDEPRDPFL
+97 GAPPADDEPRDPFL
-111 DDDTV
+111 DDAEGELRDTDPRDDDPADAHDTV
-116 DLDRDPAAPRAG
+116 VIDRAHGDAGAAAETEVVPERVLAAPAVASIPV
-128 DETPRPD
+128 T
-135 RADDEAPRLDRDRD
+135 
-149 ETLRLDRP
+149 
-157 DDETLRLDRADDETP
+157 
-172 GAETDAPRPELAP
+172 
-185 TPMASEP
+185 SEP
-192 REARLRRHDP
+192 RPPRLRRSDP
-202 RRPSLSLIRR
+202 RRPKLSLIRR

-261 VSIFLAIPLA
+261 VSILLAIPLA
-271 LVWGLIIFNLDRF
+271 IVWGLIIFNLDRF

-289 RSTKNLFRLLGLALP
+289 RSTKNVFRLLGLAFP
-304 RVIMAALIGV
+304 RVIMAALIGI
-314 VVAEPLVLQIFQN
+314 VVAEPLVLQVFQN
-327 DITREVNSTNVTQA
+327 DIAREVNATNVTQA
-341 LSDQDAVTNGP
+341 LTDQDAVTNGP

-358 AATAQVSA
+358 AASAQVSA

-403 QTVIDQARAVYQC
+403 QAVIDQARAVYQC

-428 CTGLAGEGASSDA
+428 CTGVAGDGASSDA
-441 AQAQLQQAQSAYDS
+441 AQAQLQQAQSSYDA
-455 LSAQLQQ
+455 LSTQLQQ

-467 AAANTAGTEAAAS
+467 AAANTAGAEAAAS
-480 TADANK
+480 SADQNK

-492 LPAARTQYEAA
+492 LPAARAQYESA
-503 LAAYNARA
+503 LQAYNARA
-511 ESVADGNAGAVGLLS
+511 SSVADGNAGAVGLLS

-579 MRGQIALDRVTAR
+579 MRGQIALDRVSAR
-592 TYRKR
+592 TFRKR

-602 DEANRVPAT
+602 DEANRVPAAT
-611 VA
+611 A

>member
-1 MNGFVLD
+1 
-8 ECPRAAELT
+8 
-17 RPGCPRPLGRA
+17 
-28 SGTAQERAGSASY
+28 
-41 PVRMSF
+41 MSF
-47 SAHRP
+47 SDHRP

-58 GRIEFTTDEEREQY
+58 GRIEFTTDEERAQY
-72 LDDILAAQNAAK
+72 LDDILAAQTAAAR
-84 PDAAT
+84 PAP
-89 HDHTSQPW
+89 HDHTSEPW
-97 GAPSADDEPRDPFL
+97 GAPPADDDPTL
-111 DDDTV
+111 PIE
-116 DLDRDPAAPRAG
+116 RRPA
-128 DETPRPD
+128 
-135 RADDEAPRLDRDRD
+135 
-149 ETLRLDRP
+149 
-157 DDETLRLDRADDETP
+157 
-172 GAETDAPRPELAP
+172 
-185 TPMASEP
+185 EP
-192 REARLRRHDP
+192 READRAGAESGTTPLPAADAGADKTVVLDREVDAAPAAHDERSLNDEPVAVAAPVASDPRPPRLRRHDP
-202 RRPSLSLIRR
+202 RRPRLSLVRR

-244 ALVSALSM
+244 ALVSSLSM

-271 LVWGLIIFNLDRF
+271 LIWGLIIYNLDRF

-289 RSTKNLFRLLGLALP
+289 RSTKNVFRLLGLAFP
-304 RVIMAALIGV
+304 RIIMAALIGI
-314 VVAEPLVLQIFQN
+314 VVAEPLVLQVFQN
-327 DITREVNSTNVTQA
+327 DIAREVNSTNVTQA
-341 LSDQDAVTNGP
+341 LTDQDAVTSGP

-358 AATAQVSA
+358 AASAQVSA
-366 LENQAATGIVTG
+366 LENQAATGIVSG

-403 QTVIDQARAVYQC
+403 QSVIDQARAVYQC

-428 CTGLAGEGASSDA
+428 CTGLAGTGASSEA
-441 AQAQLQQAQSAYDS
+441 AQAQLAQAQSSYDA
-455 LSAQLQQ
+455 LSTQLQQ

-467 AAANTAGTEAAAS
+467 AAANTSGAEAAAS
-480 TADANK
+480 SADQNK

-492 LPAARTQYEAA
+492 LPAARTQYESA

-511 ESVADGNAGAVGLLS
+511 SSIADGNAGAVGLLS

-534 SDREPVLRWAH
+534 SDRELALRWAH

-592 TYRKR
+592 TFRKR
-597 ADIIA
+597 ADVIA
-602 DEANRVPAT
+602 DEAARVPVAT
-611 VA
+611 A